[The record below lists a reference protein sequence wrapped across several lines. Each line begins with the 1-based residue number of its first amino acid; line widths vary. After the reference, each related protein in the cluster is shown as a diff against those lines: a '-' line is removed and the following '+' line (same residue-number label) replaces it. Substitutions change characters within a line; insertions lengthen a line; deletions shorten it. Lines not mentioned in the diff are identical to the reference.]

1 MGLGLS
7 NYIWAKIKIC
17 VIIRM
22 QNDTRFVVN
31 IIPLQNVNTSV
42 GGTNATTVL
51 SNNIVAIQQMVNT
64 SNNTIRTNNLQSFTS
79 NTSINALSPINLC
92 NVSLFS
98 NGIDYTT
105 PASSI
110 TVSTVTSVSGT
121 FSGTVYAQQFVTLSD
136 ILAKTAV
143 REWRSPVLESMAK
156 IHPYIF
162 NYGGVASQDIGLMA
176 QEVGEVWPE
185 LVKDG
190 VKKFVNYDGVV
201 ALLVKAVQE
210 LGARVSTLEG

>member
-1 MGLGLS
+1 
-7 NYIWAKIKIC
+7 
-17 VIIRM
+17 M
-22 QNDTRFVVN
+22 QNDAKFVVN
-31 IIPLQNVNTSV
+31 IIPLQNVNASV
-42 GGTNATTVL
+42 SGTNATTVL

-64 SNNTIRTNNLQSFTS
+64 SNNTIRTNSLQSFTS

-92 NVSLFS
+92 NVGLFS
-98 NGIDYTT
+98 NGIAYGGS

-110 TVSTVTSVSGT
+110 TVSTLTSVSGT

-143 REWRSPVLESMAK
+143 REWRSPVLEDMAK

-162 NYGGVASQDIGLMA
+162 NYGGVATPDIGLMA
-176 QEVGEVWPE
+176 QEVGAVWPE

-210 LGARVSTLEG
+210 LGARVSTLEGR